1 MFEELI
7 RLSII
12 KRLYLRFAC
21 FNNNIILL
29 FDIRIGNILR
39 DIDNDDE
46 DEDDI
51 SKQKQQRYTIDVIGN
66 RVPKINWKFRINQ

>member
-12 KRLYLRFAC
+12 KRLYFRFAC

-29 FDIRIGNILR
+29 FDIRIGNILC
-39 DIDNDDE
+39 DIDND

-51 SKQKQQRYTIDVIGN
+51 SKQKQQRYTIDVIGS
-66 RVPKINWKFRINQ
+66 VSFAVSSK